1 MIYSKYRL
9 FDRLCRQDAGASR
22 PNIEALP
29 CHFEGT
35 HRLPCSKFFIDRY
48 SQPADA
54 ISERSELRWALIFC
68 KEKTAKVATFHEKIL
83 LAEGGKRGR
92 PLGLPCRGEHE
103 RGAPDFCSG
112 RNLTVFRVSSRTLLE
127 DLHRG
132 KMLPFFGF
140 VLACRLGLDAL
151 AFFLSLQVFLRHV
164 FIVSSFHLF
173 IFSSLHL
180 FVVVVFDSC
189 QREFALVCLGGFR

>member
-1 MIYSKYRL
+1 MAA
-9 FDRLCRQDAGASR
+9 DGEVPRQRRGRDAV
-22 PNIEALP
+22 
-29 CHFEGT
+29 
-35 HRLPCSKFFIDRY
+35 
-48 SQPADA
+48 
-54 ISERSELRWALIFC
+54 SERSELRWALIFC

-173 IFSSLHL
+173 ISSSFPNSKIPSPLDAL
-180 FVVVVFDSC
+180 RAVVVVVVVVFDSC